1 MTGEAERQ
9 YVTIDQLTERELPED
24 DVEVPGLGWVRV
36 RGLSRAEFL
45 TLREGIDPDKG
56 NPTLTAERRMVVIGM
71 LIPKVTEAQVGKW
84 MKKSNAVELDNVSN
98 RISELSGI
106 DLDAAKEA
114 YRNQAED
121 PEETFPVLPG

>member
-9 YVTIDQLTERELPED
+9 YVSVEQLTERELPED

-45 TLREGIDPDKG
+45 GLREGIDAKKG
-56 NPTLTAERRMVVIGM
+56 NPVVVAERRMIVAGM
-71 LIPKVTEAQVGKW
+71 VIPKVTEAQVGKW
-84 MKKSNAVELDNVSN
+84 MKKSGAVELDEVSN

-106 DLDAAKEA
+106 DLKAAKEA
-114 YRNQAED
+114 YRQQAED
-121 PEETFPVLPG
+121 PEENFPVLPS